1 MTYDHPGKKIA
12 ILGVLMIFVLACSF
26 SFDLGGEEE
35 MSAPEKTLQALYLE
49 ETAAALAD
57 MESFSEIAEEDKPVA
72 VSIDHEIIPSN
83 PGSPDVEKEEIDTK
97 NTADTRT
104 ALGDSFRLSNYERPF
119 TEEDMVYHPEL
130 DLVKLL
136 LAEGNDFYYF
146 TFEMSAPGKEGFGNG
161 YYGVEFDTDYDG
173 RGDYLLWAK
182 GTSST
187 EWIMTDV
194 MLYEDVNG
202 DVGGSNPVVPD
213 TNEGDG
219 YERLL
224 FGPEALDDPDV
235 AWVRSDPTDSDNIQL
250 AVKKSYIDKNRWY
263 WRAWADAGIA
273 DAAMFDY
280 NDQFT
285 EKEAGSPNKNGGFY
299 PIAALHMMD
308 STCWIAYNLTPTG
321 TEVGGCVQ
329 VQPTQQAPPPADEPE
344 EPGCDCSISYRQ
356 LSREC
361 CTVCGDYMWDSAI
374 NQCVTMY

>member
-1 MTYDHPGKKIA
+1 M
-12 ILGVLMIFVLACSF
+12 
-26 SFDLGGEEE
+26 
-35 MSAPEKTLQALYLE
+35 PEL
-49 ETAAALAD
+49 
-57 MESFSEIAEEDKPVA
+57 
-72 VSIDHEIIPSN
+72 
-83 PGSPDVEKEEIDTK
+83 PDVEVFRRYV
-97 NTADTRT
+97 NAT
-104 ALGDSFRLSNYERPF
+104 ALHQKIGSVSVRSHKILDGISEKRLKAALEGNQFSATRRHGKHLFAEVNGHWLVFHFGMTGFLKYFKQEQERP
-119 TEEDMVYHPEL
+119 EYEQIVI
-130 DLVKLL
+130 
-136 LAEGNDFYYF
+136 DF
-146 TFEMSAPGKEGFGNG
+146 ANG
-161 YYGVEFDTDYDG
+161 YHLSYDCRRKLGRMRLTDDVENFIHNHELG
-173 RGDYLLWAK
+173 
-182 GTSST
+182 
-187 EWIMTDV
+187 
-194 MLYEDVNG
+194 
-202 DVGGSNPVVPD
+202 PD
-213 TNEGDG
+213 
-219 YERLL
+219 
-224 FGPEALDDPDV
+224 ALDDPDV